1 MGAQESPAAVGGGA
15 SLTPTAPAATAPAVC
30 APSAACQPGQ
40 TLRLTGKDFSAGQ
53 LVRFAG
59 ARSPADDRRARPLTL
74 TATELEVRVP
84 RAATTGPVDL
94 VTDTGSSIRIV
105 ERLVVAPAGGDAV
118 GALPTDLFPIRA
130 RHDLGQTPTNNF
142 GGARGHKG
150 QDMFAACGSPIV
162 AARGGTVTKR
172 AFQARAGNY
181 VVITT
186 DTGESHV
193 YMHMAAPSP
202 LTQGDDVV
210 TGEAVGKVGD
220 TGVAEGCHLH
230 FELWTA
236 PGWYTGGKAVDPLP
250 RLKAWDAQS

>member
-1 MGAQESPAAVGGGA
+1 M
-15 SLTPTAPAATAPAVC
+15 
-30 APSAACQPGQ
+30 
-40 TLRLTGKDFSAGQ
+40 
-53 LVRFAG
+53 
-59 ARSPADDRRARPLTL
+59 
-74 TATELEVRVP
+74 
-84 RAATTGPVDL
+84 
-94 VTDTGSSIRIV
+94 TDTGSSIRIV

-210 TGEAVGKVGD
+210 TGEAVGQVGD

-236 PGWYTGGKAVDPLP
+236 PGWYLGGKAVDPLP